1 MDLNAYDYYLP
12 ESNLALS
19 PATPRDLSKL
29 FVYNTQEDEVTID
42 RFYNLDKY
50 LPTNSF
56 LVLNNTKVLPAR
68 ATLKRESG
76 GKIVLLFLVNE
87 IERIDEVKV
96 MADRRLE
103 VGNKVFF
110 ESGESLE
117 VISQDK
123 NLFVL
128 KYGFGKDSLFSLL
141 QKYGA
146 MPIPPYLKKSPLKKD
161 ELMEKYQTIFAKK
174 DGSSAAPTA
183 SLHFTKR
190 VFDKLD
196 KKSIDRYFVTL
207 HVGLGTFAPLTDENM
222 RTKRLHEE
230 YYEVNGETILAIQR
244 QKSAEKKLVAV
255 GTTVVRTLESA
266 FKNFI
271 TRKSLPDLKEAGS
284 LSKVKNFCPPPLI
297 SKTDLFILPPYDF
310 KLVDIMLTNFHLPKS
325 SLMMLVEAFLQYKGA
340 KRKLVELYKEAIKN
354 NFRFY
359 SFGDA
364 MVIV

>member
-117 VISQDK
+117 VISQDE

-190 VFDKLD
+190 VFDRLD
-196 KKSIDRYFVTL
+196 KKGVDRYFVTL

-230 YYEVNGETILAIQR
+230 YYEVNGETILSIQR

-255 GTTVVRTLESA
+255 GVGTTVVRTLES
-266 FKNFI
+266 
-271 TRKSLPDLKEAGS
+271 
-284 LSKVKNFCPPPLI
+284 LSKLKIQNEKLKIVG
-297 SKTDLFILPPYDF
+297 KTDLFIFPPYNF
-310 KLVDIMLTNFHLPKS
+310 RTVDCLITNFHLPKS

-340 KRKLVELYKEAIKN
+340 KRKLTELYEEAIKN

-364 MVIV
+364 MIIK

>member
-12 ESNLALS
+12 ESSLALS

-29 FVYNTQEDEVTID
+29 FIYNTAEDSISFD

-68 ATLKRESG
+68 ATLKKESG

-117 VISQDK
+117 VISQDE

-146 MPIPPYLKKSPLKKD
+146 MPIPPYLKKSPLKRD

-196 KKSIDRYFVTL
+196 KKGIDRYFVTL

-230 YYEVNGETILAIQR
+230 YYEVNGETILSIQR

-255 GTTVVRTLESA
+255 GTTVVRTLES
-266 FKNFI
+266 
-271 TRKSLPDLKEAGS
+271 
-284 LSKVKNFCPPPLI
+284 LSKLKIQNEKLKIVG
-297 SKTDLFILPPYDF
+297 KTDLFIFPPYNF
-310 KLVDIMLTNFHLPKS
+310 RTVDCLITNFHLPKS

-340 KRKLVELYKEAIKN
+340 KRKITELYEEAIKN

-364 MVIV
+364 MVIK

>member
-12 ESNLALS
+12 ESSLALS

-29 FVYNTQEDEVTID
+29 FIYNTAEDSISFD

-117 VISQDK
+117 VISQDE

-146 MPIPPYLKKSPLKKD
+146 MPIPPYLKKSPLKRD

-196 KKSIDRYFVTL
+196 KKGIDRYFVTL

-230 YYEVNGETILAIQR
+230 YYEVNGETILSIQR

-255 GTTVVRTLESA
+255 GTTVVRTLES
-266 FKNFI
+266 
-271 TRKSLPDLKEAGS
+271 
-284 LSKVKNFCPPPLI
+284 LSKLKIQNEKLKIVG
-297 SKTDLFILPPYDF
+297 KTDLFIFPPYNF
-310 KLVDIMLTNFHLPKS
+310 RTVDCLITNFHLPKS

-340 KRKLVELYKEAIKN
+340 KRKITELYEEAIKN

-364 MVIV
+364 MIIK

>member
-230 YYEVNGETILAIQR
+230 YYEVNGETILSIQR

-255 GTTVVRTLESA
+255 GTTVVRTLES
-266 FKNFI
+266 
-271 TRKSLPDLKEAGS
+271 
-284 LSKVKNFCPPPLI
+284 LSKLKIQNEKLKIVG
-297 SKTDLFILPPYDF
+297 KTDLFIFPPYNF
-310 KLVDIMLTNFHLPKS
+310 RTVDCLITNFHLPKS

-340 KRKLVELYKEAIKN
+340 KRKLTELYEEAIKN

-364 MVIV
+364 MIIK

>member
-117 VISQDK
+117 VISQDE

-190 VFDKLD
+190 VFDRLD
-196 KKSIDRYFVTL
+196 KKGVDRYFVTL

-230 YYEVNGETILAIQR
+230 YYEVNGETILSIQR

-255 GTTVVRTLESA
+255 GTTVVRTLES
-266 FKNFI
+266 
-271 TRKSLPDLKEAGS
+271 
-284 LSKVKNFCPPPLI
+284 LSKLKIQNEKLKIVG
-297 SKTDLFILPPYDF
+297 KTDLFIFPPYNF
-310 KLVDIMLTNFHLPKS
+310 RTVDCLITNFHLPKS

-340 KRKLVELYKEAIKN
+340 KRKLTELYEEAIKN

-364 MVIV
+364 MIIK

>member
-230 YYEVNGETILAIQR
+230 YYEVNGETILSIQR

-255 GTTVVRTLESA
+255 GTTVVRTLEAEAQRRNFLTQLGPLHPKSA
-266 FKNFI
+266 KNLPL
-271 TRKSLPDLKEAGS
+271 SLLH
-284 LSKVKNFCPPPLI
+284 
-297 SKTDLFILPPYDF
+297 KTDLFIYPPYNF
-310 KLVDIMLTNFHLPKS
+310 QMVDCLITNFHLPKS

-340 KRKLVELYKEAIKN
+340 KKSLTNLYNNAIKK

-364 MVIV
+364 MLIV

>member
-117 VISQDK
+117 VISQDE

-190 VFDKLD
+190 VFDRLD
-196 KKSIDRYFVTL
+196 KKGVDRYFVTL

-230 YYEVNGETILAIQR
+230 YYEVNGETILSIQR

-255 GTTVVRTLESA
+255 GTTVVRTLES
-266 FKNFI
+266 
-271 TRKSLPDLKEAGS
+271 
-284 LSKVKNFCPPPLI
+284 LSKLKIQNEKLKIVG
-297 SKTDLFILPPYDF
+297 KTDLFIFPPYNF
-310 KLVDIMLTNFHLPKS
+310 RTVDCLITNFHLPKS

-340 KRKLVELYKEAIKN
+340 KRKITELYEEAIKN

-364 MVIV
+364 MIIK